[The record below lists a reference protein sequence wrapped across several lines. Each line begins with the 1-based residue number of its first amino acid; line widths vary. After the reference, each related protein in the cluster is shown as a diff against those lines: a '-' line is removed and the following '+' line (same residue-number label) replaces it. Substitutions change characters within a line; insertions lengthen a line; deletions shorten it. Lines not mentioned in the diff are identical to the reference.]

1 MAQRHILDGYKIVD
15 FTQVL
20 AGPCCARMMAELG
33 AEVIKI
39 EIAPNG
45 DITRQLP
52 YVRNGRSGYFIQQNR
67 GKKSLCLNPKT
78 AEGLQIIKDLIKDA
92 DVFMEAFS
100 PGAIGRMGLGWD
112 VVHAINPRLVMCS
125 ISALGQKGPLSHLP
139 GYDYIAAS
147 YGGILD
153 NIGYPDGPPLLTGM
167 AIGDVSTGVASFGAI
182 MAALLERSKTNEGQH
197 LDMSLLDTYFHMH
210 EINAQTYSGSEGTIV
225 PTRFGH
231 LHSSIQPIGIFKGRK
246 NYIFMLAVPTTWP
259 AFAKVIEREDL
270 IEDPLYATT
279 PLRAENRYKLAE
291 HIQAWMDKQPDDA
304 TILKKFH
311 DAHLP
316 IAPILSVA
324 EAMKEPHLLERGVV
338 QTIHDRSSGEWK
350 LPGLPMRFSK
360 YPTPLELDAPFIG
373 EHNAQVL
380 SKHLG
385 YSAEKI
391 AALHKS
397 GVLHAVPLPDGV
409 KVAE

>member
-1 MAQRHILDGYKIVD
+1 MAQRHVLDGYKIID

-45 DITRQLP
+45 DVTRQLP
-52 YVRNGRSGYFIQQNR
+52 YIRNGRSGYFIQQNR

-78 AEGLQIIKDLIKDA
+78 PEGLEIIKELIKGA

-100 PGAIGRMGLGWD
+100 PGAIARMGLSWE
-112 VVHAINPRLVMCS
+112 VVHALNPKVVMCS
-125 ISALGQKGPLSHLP
+125 ISALGQNGPLSHLP
-139 GYDYIAAS
+139 GYDYIAAA
-147 YGGILD
+147 YAGILD
-153 NIGYPDGPPLLTGM
+153 NIGYADGPPLLTGM
-167 AIGDVSTGVASFGAI
+167 AIGDVSTGVASFGGI
-182 MAALLERSKTNEGQH
+182 MAALLERSKTNVGQH

-210 EINAQTYSGSEGTIV
+210 EINAQAYSGSEGAMM

-231 LHSSIQPIGIFKGRK
+231 LHSSIQPIGVFKGHK

-270 IEDPLYATT
+270 IEDPLYVTVQ
-279 PLRAENRYKLAE
+279 LRAENRYKLAE
-291 HIQAWMDKQPDDA
+291 HIQAWIDKQPDDA
-304 TILKKFH
+304 TVLKKFR

-316 IAPILSVA
+316 IAPILSVP
-324 EAMKEPHLLERGVV
+324 EAMAEPHLIERGVV
-338 QTIHDRSSGEWK
+338 QTVEDRSSGTWK
-350 LPGLPMRFSK
+350 MPGMPMRFSK
-360 YPTPLELDAPFIG
+360 YPERLTLDAPYIG

-385 YSAEKI
+385 YDAVKI
-391 AALHKS
+391 AALTKS
-397 GVLHAVPLPDGV
+397 GVLHAPPLPDGV
-409 KVAE
+409 KAAE

>member
-1 MAQRHILDGYKIVD
+1 MKQKNVLDGYKVVD

-39 EIAPNG
+39 EIAPAG
-45 DITRQLP
+45 DITRMLP

-78 AEGLQIIKDLIKDA
+78 PEGLQIIKDLIKGA

-100 PGAIGRMGLGWD
+100 PGAIGRMGLSWD
-112 VVHAINPRLVMCS
+112 VVHALNPKVVMCS
-125 ISALGQKGPLSHLP
+125 ISALGQSGPLSHLP
-139 GYDYIAAS
+139 GYDYIAAA
-147 YGGILD
+147 YAGILD

-182 MAALLERSKTNEGQH
+182 MAALLERTKSNEGQH

-210 EINAQTYSGSEGTIV
+210 EINAQTYSGSEGAVV

-231 LHSSIQPIGIFKGRK
+231 LHSSIQPIGVFKGHK

-259 AFAKVIEREDL
+259 TFAKVIEREDL
-270 IEDPLYATT
+270 IEHPLFSTT

-291 HIQAWMDKQPDDA
+291 HIQAWIDKQPDDE
-304 TILKKFH
+304 TVLRKFQE
-311 DAHLP
+311 AHLP
-316 IAPILSVA
+316 IAPILSVP
-324 EAMKEPHLLERGVV
+324 EAMSEPHLIERGVV
-338 QTIHDRSSGEWK
+338 RPHHDRSSGTWQ

-360 YPTPLELDAPFIG
+360 YPDRPDLPAPYIG

-385 YSAEKI
+385 YDAAKI
-391 AALHKS
+391 DALHKA

-409 KVAE
+409 KAAE